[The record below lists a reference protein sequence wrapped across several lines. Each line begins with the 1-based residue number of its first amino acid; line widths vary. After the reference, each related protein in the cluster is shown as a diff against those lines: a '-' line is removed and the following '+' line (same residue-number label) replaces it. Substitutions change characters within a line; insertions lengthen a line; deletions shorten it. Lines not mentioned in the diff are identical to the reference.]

1 MRGAAFLFLGLLPI
15 IIIFS
20 PLLSSIA
27 CADGIRFNGDITYSD
42 SESDVTNKTT
52 GEKINTNFYTV
63 EQRYNLNLSKNIF
76 PYLLFET
83 GTIFEWNNAT
93 SKTEGTKNEFEERK
107 LQPFARLRLENPLYR
122 AGLEYRRTEIH
133 EDVTDQ
139 PVIEKMR
146 DEFDVLLGWR
156 PLDLPRLD
164 LRYNYLH
171 SYDDPETVDTIEKLL
186 LLRSEYTWRQ
196 LRLDYVY
203 TRQDIDNRI
212 TNFDTREQ
220 THLGRIEYSH
230 NFWDGRLSMNS
241 RYRLRYNTFEFPGTG
256 SAEVALPRSQGLF
269 SLDSTPQDG
278 PALAPNSALIDG
290 NLTASS
296 GIDIGLGGDEFTLTN
311 IGVDF
316 GLAVDVDTIRIWV
329 DRSLTS
335 PVANSFSWAVFT
347 SPDNTNASTWTL
359 VATVSPADF
368 GTFENRFEIPFPTVT
383 TRFIKVVTTPLSPTV
398 PGASNFPNIFVTE
411 MQAFALVTGVKV
423 DNKITNIDHNYDLNL
438 RARLSDKTVLGYNL
452 ILLYR
457 DQDPSS
463 QESTQLT
470 NDIFINHVLNSVFST
485 GANMSRTD
493 KTENNEDTVSHSYNA
508 FLKGTYLPT
517 FNQTLTFSGRN
528 TKEEDDSDDTFG
540 LILRNNAILYRGWS
554 ALLDLGY
561 NYNRPAGSDVV
572 EKSILF
578 RAGTTFEPNQ
588 MLTFNMN
595 YQLRNFLEPDQGSNA
610 ELNLEAF
617 FVPTRTLSFNARYDV
632 LQRTGFE
639 TQTIQNYT
647 ATWSPFPDGNLQVFI
662 SYNEARRSQLDE
674 KARTIGPGL
683 NWSISRHFFL
693 EMFYNF
699 IKTESNTQ
707 EIETYSFFA
716 KLRMTF

>member
-1 MRGAAFLFLGLLPI
+1 MRGAAFLFLRLLPI

-20 PLLSSIA
+20 PLLSSIV
-27 CADGIRFNGDITYSD
+27 CADGIRFNGDVTYTD

-52 GEKINTNFYTV
+52 GEKINTSFYTV
-63 EQRYNLNLSKNIF
+63 EQRYNVNLSKNIY

-83 GTIFEWNNAT
+83 GTLFEWNNAT
-93 SKTEGTKNEFEERK
+93 SKTEGAKSKFEQRR
-107 LQPFARLRLENPLYR
+107 LQPFARLRLDNPIYK
-122 AGLEYRRTEIH
+122 AGLEYRRTEIQ

-139 PVIEKMR
+139 PVVENMR

-164 LRYNYLH
+164 LRYNYVH
-171 SYDDPETVDTIEKLL
+171 SYDDPETVDTIEKLFL
-186 LLRSEYTWRQ
+186 IRSQYTWRE

-203 TRQDIDNRI
+203 TRQDEENRI
-212 TNFDTREQ
+212 TNFETRDQ

-256 SAEVALPRSQGLF
+256 SAEVALQRSQGLF
-269 SLDSTPQDG
+269 SLDNTPQDG

-296 GIDIGLGGDEFTLTN
+296 GIDIGLGGDESTLTN

-316 GLAVDVDTIRIWV
+316 GLAVDVDIIRIWV

-368 GTFENRFEIPFPTVT
+368 GTFENRFEIPFPTVN

-398 PGASNFPNIFVTE
+398 SGAANFPNIFVTE
-411 MQAFALVTGVKV
+411 MQAFTLVSGVDV
-423 DNKITNIDHNYDLNL
+423 DDKITNIDHNYDLGL
-438 RARLSDKTVLGYNL
+438 RARLSDKTVLGYNFTF
-452 ILLYR
+452 LYR
-457 DQDPSS
+457 EQDPSS

-470 NDIFINHVLNSVFST
+470 NDIFINHVLSSVFST
-485 GANMSRTD
+485 GANLSRTD
-493 KTENNEDTVSHSYNA
+493 KTEDNEDTVSHSYNV
-508 FLKGTYLPT
+508 FLKGSYLPT
-517 FNQTLTFSGRN
+517 FNQTLTFSGSN
-528 TKEEDDSDDTFG
+528 TKEEDDSNDNFG

-554 ALLDLGY
+554 ALVDFGY
-561 NYNRPAGSDVV
+561 NYNRPAGADVV

-578 RAGTTFEPNQ
+578 RAGTNFQPNQ

-595 YQLRNFLEPDQGSNA
+595 YQLRNFLEPDQGSNS

-617 FVPTRTLSFNARYDV
+617 FVPTRTVSFSARYDV
-632 LQRTGFE
+632 LKRTGFE
-639 TQTIQNYT
+639 TQTIQNYS
-647 ATWSPFPDGNLQVFI
+647 ATWSPFPDGNLQFFFT
-662 SYNEARRSQLDE
+662 YNETRRSQLEE
-674 KARTIGPGL
+674 KARTVGPGL
-683 NWSISRHFFL
+683 NWRISRNFFL

-699 IKTESNTQ
+699 IKSESNTQ
-707 EIETYSFFA
+707 EVETYSFFA